1 MTAPALLLWDGDCGF
16 CRRSVLWAERRDTNH
31 AFQAIPYQQAPSPP
45 MTPELRAA
53 CGRAVHLLTPEGRM
67 LRAGRACLWVLE
79 RIGYPLL
86 ARVLA
91 VPPLVWA
98 VELGYWLVAR
108 NRELASR
115 VLFRRGVE
123 R

>member
-1 MTAPALLLWDGDCGF
+1 MTTQALLLWDGECGF
-16 CRRSVLWAERRDTNH
+16 CRRSVQWAERHDTGH
-31 AFQAIPYQQAPSPP
+31 AFRAVPYQEAPSPP

-53 CGRAVHLLTPEGRM
+53 CGRAVHVVTPDGRV

-79 RIGYPLL
+79 RTGYPFL

-91 VPPLVWA
+91 LPPLVWA
-98 VELGYWLVAR
+98 VEVGYWLVAR
-108 NRELASR
+108 NRTLASR
-115 VLFRRGVE
+115 LMFRKRAE

>member
-1 MTAPALLLWDGDCGF
+1 VTAPALLLWDGDCGF
-16 CRRSVLWAERRDTNH
+16 CRRSVLWAERHDTGH
-31 AFQAIPYQQAPSPP
+31 AFQAVPYQQAPSPP

-53 CGRAVHLLTPEGRM
+53 CSRAVHLLTPEGRV
-67 LRAGRACLWVLE
+67 LRAGKACLWVLA
-79 RIGYPLL
+79 RIGYPVL

-91 VPPLVWA
+91 VPPLVWV

-108 NRELASR
+108 NRKLASR
-115 VLFRRGVE
+115 VLFRRGAE